1 MDREKIDSIE
11 RLRCIIALLRKPKW
25 KFVVEE
31 RRMMTNRLQKLTG
44 LSASLCLGFALTARA
59 DVVTDWNAIAV
70 QTILAGGRPAGGS
83 PFLDIATVHLAVHD
97 AVAAIDGQFRPYHVV
112 VPGASGLAGGGG
124 CEGCL

>member
-1 MDREKIDSIE
+1 
-11 RLRCIIALLRKPKW
+11 
-25 KFVVEE
+25 
-31 RRMMTNRLQKLTG
+31 MTNRLQKLTG

-97 AVAAIDGQFRPYHVV
+97 AVAAIDGQFRPYRG
-112 VPGASGLAGGGG
+112 GARRLGLAGGGG